1 MKQEKE
7 YIIKVGDLYLKGL
20 TVNLYEVKTE
30 FIEKISFGVKEF
42 ALSFPEY
49 EEAKL
54 MKDKIYIVLG
64 IKSEVLENDTII

>member
-42 ALSFPEY
+42 ALSFLDY

-54 MKDKIYIVLG
+54 MKDKIFIILG
-64 IKSEVLENDTII
+64 IKAEVVENDTII

>member
-1 MKQEKE
+1 MKKEKE

-20 TVNLYEVKTE
+20 TVNLYEIKTE

-42 ALSFPEY
+42 ALSFPDY

-54 MKDKIYIVLG
+54 MKDKIFIVLG
-64 IKSEVLENDTII
+64 IKSEVVENDTII